1 MYTEAVGLTNGSA
14 TTSNG
19 SFSVSAATA
28 STYKWLVV
36 YGGDTT
42 HDGITS
48 LCGTEQF
55 TLTIDNNHS

>member
-1 MYTEAVGLTNGSA
+1 
-14 TTSNG
+14 
-19 SFSVSAATA
+19 VSAATA

-48 LCGTEQF
+48 SCGTEQF